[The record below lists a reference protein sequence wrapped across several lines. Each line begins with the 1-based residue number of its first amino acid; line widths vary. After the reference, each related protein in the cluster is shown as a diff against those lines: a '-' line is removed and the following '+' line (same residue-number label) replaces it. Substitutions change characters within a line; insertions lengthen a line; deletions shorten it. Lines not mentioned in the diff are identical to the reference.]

1 VQFGVEKLQKYLIF
15 HEVIVTRPTYKLISV
30 IILNTNKQNS
40 AGNENTVNY
49 HEQDSSMEA

>member
-1 VQFGVEKLQKYLIF
+1 MQFGVEKLQKYLIF